1 MILLSLK
8 KWVVSSC
15 DRDLAADIAENCGIE
30 PFAAFLLCARGMTD
44 EFEVESFLY
53 DTDLIDPFTLPDMAE
68 AVERVSVA
76 IESSER
82 ITVFGDYDADGVTST
97 ALLYSYLVSRG
108 ANVDCYIPDREGE
121 GYGMNN
127 CAIDALKERGTSL
140 IITVDNGISAIDEI
154 KYANALGIDVVV
166 TDHHRVGEVL
176 PEAIAVV
183 DPHREDSLC
192 EFSEWAGVGVAFKL
206 ICALD
211 DSDGYDLLQE
221 YGDLVALGT
230 VADIVSLK
238 GENRILVRSGIAF
251 MNAAI
256 AEGSL
261 RTGLKALMDICD
273 PSGVVNSGSLAFRFA
288 PRINAAGRMQTASR
302 ALQLLLAEDS
312 AEAEEIARE
321 ISDANT
327 LRQSVE
333 GGITEAAIEIIEN
346 NPDIKYSRVIVV
358 NGENWHQ
365 GVIGIVASRLVE
377 RYGKPCIVIS
387 EGENGAKGSGRS
399 VEGFSLYDA
408 LCYCESLLTQYGGH
422 VLAAGLSIESDKI
435 DDFRKMINEYAET
448 IPAAVPVLNIDCK
461 LNPSSINADI
471 LAATEILEPYGADNP
486 QPLFGLYNM
495 ELVSVQSVGNGKH
508 LRLSLRK
515 NGCSV
520 NAIMFSVT
528 MGEFPYTVND
538 KVDLAV
544 KLSAN
549 EYMGKTQVSIQVKDI
564 RLSAFDDVKVIN
576 SINNYE
582 AFCRGGEL
590 DEAIKKTLFV
600 DREFCANIYRYVKG
614 NNGWRFSAQ
623 MLCYRLGFG
632 EDKIMSCKIALD
644 VLSELGIIIYKEGKY
659 ILPDEN
665 VKSSLENS
673 EIFRRAVKERESV
686 Q

>member
-1 MILLSLK
+1 MIFLSRK
-8 KWVVSSC
+8 KWVVSPC

-53 DTDLIDPFTLPDMAE
+53 DTDLIDPFTLPDMAK
-68 AVERVSVA
+68 AVDRVSLA
-76 IESSER
+76 IENGER

-127 CAIDALKERGTSL
+127 CAIDTLKERGTSL

-154 KYANALGIDVVV
+154 EYASTLRIDVVV

-176 PEAIAVV
+176 PEAVAVV

-192 EFSEWAGVGVAFKL
+192 EFTEWAGVGVAFKL

-251 MNAAI
+251 MNAALT
-256 AEGSL
+256 EGTL

-273 PSGVVNSGSLAFRFA
+273 PSGVINSGSLAFRFA
-288 PRINAAGRMQTASR
+288 PRINAAGRMQSANR
-302 ALQLLLAEDS
+302 ALQLLLAEDK
-312 AEAEEIARE
+312 AEAEDIARE

-327 LRQSVE
+327 QRQSVE
-333 GGITEAAIEIIEN
+333 SGITESAIEIIES
-346 NPDIKYSRVIVV
+346 NPHIKYSKVIVV

-408 LCYCESLLTQYGGH
+408 LNYCESMLTQYGGH
-422 VLAAGLSIESDKI
+422 VLAAGLSIDNDKI
-435 DDFRKMINEYAET
+435 DEFRKKINEYADT
-448 IPAAVPVLNIDCK
+448 IQSAVPVLNIDCK
-461 LNPSSINADI
+461 LNPSSINTDI
-471 LAATEILEPYGADNP
+471 LASAEILEPYGADNP

-495 ELVSVQSVGNGKH
+495 ELVSVQAVGNGKH

-515 NGCSV
+515 NGCGI

-528 MGEFPYTVND
+528 MGEFPYAVND

-544 KLSAN
+544 KLSTN

-564 RLSAFDDVKVIN
+564 RLSAFDDVKVID

-582 AFCRGGEL
+582 AFCRGDEL
-590 DEAIKKTLFV
+590 DSSVKNTMAV
-600 DREFCANIYRYVKG
+600 DRGFCGNVYRYVKG
-614 NNGWRFSAQ
+614 NNGWRFSAE
-623 MLCYRLGFG
+623 MLCYRLGLS

-665 VKSSLENS
+665 VKSSLDNS
-673 EIFRRAVKERESV
+673 EIFRRATKVRESL
-686 Q
+686 

>member
-1 MILLSLK
+1 MIFLSLK

-53 DTDLIDPFTLPDMAE
+53 DTDLIDPFTLPDMQE
-68 AVERVSVA
+68 ACQRVSSA
-76 IESSER
+76 IENGER

-154 KYANALGIDVVV
+154 KHASTLGIDVVV

-176 PEAIAVV
+176 PEAVAVV
-183 DPHREDSLC
+183 DPHRADSLC
-192 EFSEWAGVGVAFKL
+192 EFNEWAGVGVAFKF

-251 MNAAI
+251 MNAALS
-256 AEGSL
+256 EGTL

-273 PSGVVNSGSLAFRFA
+273 PSGVINSGSLAFRFA
-288 PRINAAGRMQTASR
+288 PRINAAGRMKTAGR
-302 ALQLLLAEDS
+302 ALQLLLSEDKT
-312 AEAEEIARE
+312 EAEEIARE

-327 LRQSVE
+327 QRQSVE

-346 NPDIKYSRVIVV
+346 NPHIKYSKVIVV

-408 LCYCESLLTQYGGH
+408 LSHCESVLTQYGGH
-422 VLAAGLSIESDKI
+422 VLAAGLSIEGDRI
-435 DDFRKMINEYAET
+435 DDFRKMINEYADT
-448 IPAAVPVLNIDCK
+448 IEAAVPVLNIDCK
-461 LNPSSINADI
+461 LNPSSINTDI
-471 LAATEILEPYGADNP
+471 LLATEILEPYGADNP

-508 LRLSLRK
+508 LRLTLRK
-515 NGCSV
+515 NGYSI

-528 MGEFPYTVND
+528 MGEFPYAVSD

-564 RLSAFDDVKVIN
+564 RLSGFNDVKIIN
-576 SINNYE
+576 AVNNYE
-582 AFCRGGEL
+582 AFCRGEEL
-590 DEAIKKTLFV
+590 SASVKKELSV
-600 DREFCANIYRYVKG
+600 DRELCGNVYRYIKG
-614 NNGWRFSAQ
+614 NNGWSFSAE
-623 MLCYRLGFG
+623 MLCYRLGFS
-632 EDKIMSCKIALD
+632 EEKIMSCKIALD
-644 VLSELGIIIYKEGKY
+644 VLSELGIIILKEGKY
-659 ILPDEN
+659 ILPEEN
-665 VKSSLENS
+665 VKSSLDNS
-673 EIFRRAVKERESV
+673 EVFRRAVKVRESV
-686 Q
+686 